1 MSALKIHRIL
11 QDKLERSEKNKTKH
25 ERSDWH
31 QKSQHSLAG
40 DGKILMFWWPVRKGS
55 FCAQIRSM
63 CDRKSRKISVS
74 YKIFMEKAL

>member
-40 DGKILMFWWPVRKGS
+40 DGKILMFWWPV
-55 FCAQIRSM
+55 
-63 CDRKSRKISVS
+63 
-74 YKIFMEKAL
+74 